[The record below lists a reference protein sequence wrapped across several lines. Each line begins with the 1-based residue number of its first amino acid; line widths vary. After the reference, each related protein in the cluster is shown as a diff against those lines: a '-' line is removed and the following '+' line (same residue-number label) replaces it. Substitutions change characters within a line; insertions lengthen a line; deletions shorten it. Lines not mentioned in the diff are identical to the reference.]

1 MAKKAGNGT
10 TRHAKIYKSYSFR
23 TKDPVIDELRTIIQ
37 DEKGKLTNK
46 VLRDIETDGGPSASA
61 MHEWFYGKT
70 LRPQNPAVEA
80 AGRAL
85 RWYRSWKRMPSDMK

>member
-1 MAKKAGNGT
+1 LT
-10 TRHAKIYKSYSFR
+10 SYERSFR
-23 TKDPVIDELRTIIQ
+23 TRRVSSV
-37 DEKGKLTNK
+37 NK